1 MFQIW
6 KCITDP
12 EARGLTQGWPVQG
25 LPAEAHEVTIP
36 HTINV
41 EEGLEEY
48 RGAIWYETHFEA
60 PQGWQNA
67 KVRLNFGGVY
77 RDMEAWL
84 NGRCVG
90 AHYDSGFAPFT
101 LDVTDGLVAG
111 ENRLVLRVDNSFSM
125 RALPIERSFDWA
137 DDGGLI
143 RGVSLEVL
151 PQNGVGRVRIA
162 ARPQIE
168 AFGSRVEKAAVEI
181 EVKAEGPAYRVSIF
195 DEDRLIAEGPAD
207 TPFLVPEM
215 TLWHFDCPKLYR
227 AVVTG
232 PADTTE
238 VTFGARSF
246 TTEGPRFVL
255 NGEYVRLCGVEWM
268 PGSNPAYGNA
278 EPTEYLEQ
286 ICKQL
291 KESNCVFTR
300 FHWQQDDAI
309 YDWCDRHGMLVQ
321 EEIPNW
327 GGAYMAGSAQADW
340 MIEVSR
346 RHAEEMV
353 QGHANHPSI
362 VSWGIGN
369 EMRGQEPETVE
380 ILKQVRDIFRALDPD
395 RLVNY
400 VSNSWWR
407 DPEVDAVRIG
417 DSMWINEY
425 YGTWVQGRDL
435 DADLDRLTAAEADLP
450 IVISEFGVCEPAF
463 PGGDSARIENLV
475 QKMKKY
481 RTIPQI
487 GATIH
492 FSLND
497 YRTQM
502 GEEGEGK
509 LRRRVHGSTDIYG
522 NEKPSYLVLR
532 EECAPIVVE
541 EASGRLTITCRN
553 ELPCHAVLGY
563 TISFADG
570 SVQTIPDL
578 QPGDQVQIE
587 WPGAGYCIRRPNGD
601 LVLERK

>member
-12 EARGLTQGWPVQG
+12 EACGLTKGWPVQG

-41 EEGLEEY
+41 EEGFEEY
-48 RGAIWYETHFEA
+48 RGAIWYETCFEA
-60 PQGWQNA
+60 PQGWQGA
-67 KVRLNFGGVY
+67 KVRLCFGGVY

-151 PQNGVGRVRIA
+151 PQNGVGHVQIA

-207 TPFLVPEM
+207 APFLVPEM

-327 GGAYMAGSAQADW
+327 GGAYMAGKAQADW

-353 QGHANHPSI
+353 QAHANHPSI
-362 VSWGIGN
+362 VSWGVGN

-407 DPEVDAVRIG
+407 GPEADAVRIG

-435 DADLDRLTAAEADLP
+435 DADLDRLTTAEANLP

-463 PGGDSARIENLV
+463 PGGDPARIENLV

-541 EASGRLTITCRN
+541 EAAEKLRITCRAD
-553 ELPCHAVLGY
+553 LPCHAVIGY
-563 TISFADG
+563 TMTQADG
-570 SVQTIPDL
+570 TSHQIPDL
-578 QPGDQVQIE
+578 RPGETAEMAWD
-587 WPGAGYCIRRPNGD
+587 GTGYCIHRPNGD
-601 LVLERK
+601 LVMKK

>member
-1 MFQIW
+1 MILNTW
-6 KCITDP
+6 KFITDP
-12 EARGLTQGWPVQG
+12 EVRGLTGGWPVKG
-25 LPAEAHEVTIP
+25 LPETACEVTIP
-36 HTINV
+36 HTVNV
-41 EEGLEEY
+41 ETGLEEY
-48 RGAIWYETHFEA
+48 RGAMWYSCTFTAA
-60 PQGWQNA
+60 PEWAGQ
-67 KVRLNFGGVY
+67 KILLHFGGVY

-84 NGRCVG
+84 NGRFIG

-101 LDVTDGLVAG
+101 LDATDDMTIG
-111 ENRLVLRVDNSFSM
+111 ENLLVLRVDNSFSM

-143 RGVSLEVL
+143 RSVTLEVRD
-151 PQNGVGRVRIA
+151 PEGVGRVCIA
-162 ARPQIE
+162 ARPQIT
-168 AFGSRVEKAAVEI
+168 AYGKRVECADVEI
-181 EVKAEGPAYRVSIF
+181 QITAEGPAQSVAIY
-195 DEDRLIAEGPAD
+195 DGDKLLAEGPVD
-207 TPFLVPEM
+207 QPFVVPALA
-215 TLWHFDCPKLYR
+215 LWHFDRPQLYR
-227 AVVTG
+227 AVVKG
-232 PADTTE
+232 PKDSTE
-238 VTFGARSF
+238 ATFGAREF
-246 TTEGPRFVL
+246 KTEGPRFIL

-278 EPTEYLEQ
+278 EPKEYLEQ

-346 RHAEEMV
+346 RHVADMV
-353 QGHANHPSI
+353 AAHFNHPSI
-362 VSWGIGN
+362 VSWGVGN
-369 EMRGQEPETVE
+369 EMRGQEPETKA
-380 ILKQVRDIFRALDPD
+380 ILEQVRDIFRAMDPD

-407 DPEVDAVRIG
+407 DPAIDAVRIG

-425 YGTWVQGRDL
+425 YGTWVQGRNL
-435 DADLDRLTAAEADLP
+435 DEDLDRLTAAEPDLP

-463 PGGDSARIENLV
+463 PGGDTARIENLV
-475 QKMKKY
+475 QKMQKY

-487 GATIH
+487 GATVH

-522 NEKPSYLVLR
+522 NEKPSYKVLQK
-532 EECAPIVVE
+532 ECAPLAVQE
-541 EASGRLTITCRN
+541 TSGKLILTCRAD
-553 ELPCHAVLGY
+553 LPCHAVIGY
-563 TISFADG
+563 TMTIAEGTAF
-570 SVQTIPDL
+570 QIPDL
-578 QPGDQVQIE
+578 QPGETIE
-587 WPGAGYCIRRPNGD
+587 VAWNGADYRICRPNGD
-601 LVLERK
+601 LVLVK